1 MTDDLIGVLG
11 LLGRYAERMDA
22 GDFDGLGALF
32 GDDGCLAAG
41 DGPPFV
47 SGASAIAAFYRDG
60 TRLHG
65 GRVGTTHVVSGPIV
79 EPPDADGFVAVR
91 STFVVLQAVPGMTL
105 QPIITGRYRDRVV
118 PDGTVD
124 GGWRF
129 AERRFDVDLVGDL
142 DEHLARPE
150 VVEDP

>member
-1 MTDDLIGVLG
+1 MTVDLVGVLG

-32 GDDGCLAAG
+32 GADGCLAAG

-47 SGASAIAAFYRDG
+47 TGATAIAGFYRGG

-65 GRVGTTHVVSGPIV
+65 GTVGTTHVVSGPIV
-79 EPPDADGFVAVR
+79 GSVGDDGTVPVR
-91 STFVVLQAVPGMTL
+91 STFVVLQAVEGFPL

-118 PDGTVD
+118 ADPSIE

-129 AERRFDVDLVGDL
+129 VERRFDVDLVGEL
-142 DEHLARPE
+142 DQHLARPDI
-150 VVEDP
+150 VDGP